1 MRVKIDEMVAQEEKK
16 KKEEKLRQLAQ
27 EARDERAGIRS
38 RDRMYLNSICTIK
51 QTKHCHN
58 VLVTS
63 KVTVC
68 RLQEQLQRNFNPLYK
83 YSYFMYSK
91 IDYRTSVV

>member
-38 RDRMYLNSICTIK
+38 RDRMYLYSICDSVIK
-51 QTKHCHN
+51 H
-58 VLVTS
+58 
-63 KVTVC
+63 
-68 RLQEQLQRNFNPLYK
+68 
-83 YSYFMYSK
+83 
-91 IDYRTSVV
+91 